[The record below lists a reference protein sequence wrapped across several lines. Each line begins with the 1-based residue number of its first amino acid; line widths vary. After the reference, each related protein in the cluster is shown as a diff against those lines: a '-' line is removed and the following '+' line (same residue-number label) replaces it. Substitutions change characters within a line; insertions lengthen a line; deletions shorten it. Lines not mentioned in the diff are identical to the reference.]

1 MLLPRYNI
9 LSQQKK
15 LHMLTNLDDTDIRI
29 LDLLQHDARTTT
41 KELADKLGLTVT
53 PVSVRIRKLEETG
66 YIKRYVAILDKDKIG
81 KSLIAFTS
89 IQLREHSQDALR
101 SFEKTISKMRE
112 VMECHRLT
120 GRTDFLLKIAICDM
134 NEYNN
139 FLMDKLA
146 KLANIGSVQSHF
158 VLSEGKTETA
168 YPLGK

>member
-1 MLLPRYNI
+1 MI
-9 LSQQKK
+9 AE
-15 LHMLTNLDDTDIRI
+15 LDDIDIRI

-41 KELADKLGLTVT
+41 KEMADKLGLTVT
-53 PVSVRIRKLEETG
+53 PVSVRIRKLEEAG
-66 YIKRYVAILDKDKIG
+66 YIKRYVAILDKDKIE

-101 SFEKTISKMRE
+101 SFEKAIAKMRE

-120 GRTDFLLKIAICDM
+120 GRTDFLLKIAIRDM

-139 FLMDKLA
+139 FLMEKLA

-168 YPLGK
+168 YPLTLSSQKEKGK